1 MGTFD
6 FDKILEMWTEMENGR
21 EDERLALINDHLE
34 EKKMLYNKIRELEH
48 ISSQLEGSIEISM
61 EKSMNDYWQTE
72 MEAHLEEPTLAQQF
86 EFALA
91 EDF

>member
-34 EKKMLYNKIRELEH
+34 EKKMLCNKIRELEH
-48 ISSQLEGSIEISM
+48 ISS
-61 EKSMNDYWQTE
+61 
-72 MEAHLEEPTLAQQF
+72 
-86 EFALA
+86 
-91 EDF
+91 